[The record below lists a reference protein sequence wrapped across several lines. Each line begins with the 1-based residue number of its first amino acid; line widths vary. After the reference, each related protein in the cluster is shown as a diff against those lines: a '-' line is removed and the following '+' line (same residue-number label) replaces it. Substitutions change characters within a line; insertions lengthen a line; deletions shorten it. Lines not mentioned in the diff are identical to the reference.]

1 VSAGTDGAI
10 RGEAGPILTRAQALA
25 LLDRYSKPSESWPLH
40 CRQVAKVART
50 LAEALA
56 ARGAKMDPVL
66 AEAQALLH
74 DIGRSLTHGPL
85 HGWTGFVLVRSHG
98 HAREARGCLTHWLK
112 GREPDE
118 LLLGG
123 RLKEGF
129 IRRTYRHFED
139 DPWCLQDSV
148 MSLADSCVANTTIV
162 TLAERHAD
170 LVVRYGAS
178 AWLRRAEELAE
189 RHAAEIGAALGFR
202 AEDLLAPLHGDR
214 LDSR

>member
-1 VSAGTDGAI
+1 VSAGADGGI
-10 RGEAGPILTRAQALA
+10 RGETETILTRTQALA

-56 ARGAKMDPVL
+56 VRGALVNPDL

-74 DIGRSLTHGPL
+74 DVGRSLTHGPL

-112 GREPDE
+112 GREPHE
-118 LLLGG
+118 LLRGG

-129 IRRTYRHFED
+129 VQRTYRQFED
-139 DPWCLQDSV
+139 APWSLQDSV

-189 RHAAEIGAALGFR
+189 RHAEEISAALGFR
-202 AEDLLAPLHGDR
+202 AEDLLVPLHGDR
-214 LDSR
+214 LDPR